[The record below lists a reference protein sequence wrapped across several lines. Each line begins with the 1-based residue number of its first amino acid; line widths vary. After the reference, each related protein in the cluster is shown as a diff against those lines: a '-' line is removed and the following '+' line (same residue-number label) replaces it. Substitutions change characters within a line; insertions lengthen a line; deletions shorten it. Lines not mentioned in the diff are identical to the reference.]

1 MVRGEKDPKEA
12 YNLADKIHQASTSA
26 EAAVKLMRDELMP
39 GSAPL
44 QVLQELAFL
53 GEACVS
59 ADASSRPH
67 MGCSPSDK
75 ESVVGRLAEIEQL
88 LGGTT
93 SSGSDPSGKEP
104 PQVSVSVRQ

>member
-1 MVRGEKDPKEA
+1 M
-12 YNLADKIHQASTSA
+12 ADKINQESTSA
-26 EAAVKLMRDELMP
+26 EAVAKLMRDELMP

-44 QVLQELAFL
+44 QVLQELVFL

-59 ADASSRPH
+59 ADTCSRPR

-93 SSGSDPSGKEP
+93 SSGSDPPEKEP
-104 PQVSVSVRQ
+104 VQVSVSV

>member
-1 MVRGEKDPKEA
+1 MRGEKDPQAA
-12 YNLADKIHQASTSA
+12 YSLTDTINQASTSA
-26 EAAVKLMRDELMP
+26 KAAAELVRDERMP

-59 ADASSRPH
+59 ADASSRPR

-75 ESVVGRLAEIEQL
+75 ELVVGRLAEIEQL

-93 SSGSDPSGKEP
+93 SSGSDPPGKEP
-104 PQVSVSVRQ
+104 AHGSVSV